1 MFRSAVSVSRAP
13 SGNIRA
19 FKEFNRVRCSD
30 RKYKME
36 TGWDEREQTDWS
48 LFCRWFALALFSFYF
63 SCHTLFPLR
72 APIKSFWFMH
82 RKPPLFRQPPP
93 FFFLSEMSYKNKTSS
108 PAGTLRLFD
117 SFSTVLIR
125 KQSTCGWG
133 NKAHSIIYDTS
144 LWIETSSWCF
154 PSSLRLIFPS
164 RRYLVFVRVEDA
176 YGMTDLIV
184 AGVFLLTGR
193 AALQTDRASSADLHR
208 CSLWES
214 ARLAADVRWWPER
227 GSVTQNTTRGWA
239 GGLAPLFQVHE
250 REDLKDRVWLVS
262 LFFNVFTLHLI
273 QPV

>member
-1 MFRSAVSVSRAP
+1 MTESTKWKQAEMKENKQIEVCSVVGSLSLCFPSILAVVLCFP
-13 SGNIRA
+13 SELPLNH
-19 FKEFNRVRCSD
+19 SD
-30 RKYKME
+30 LCTE
-36 TGWDEREQTDWS
+36 S
-48 LFCRWFALALFSFYF
+48 LHYLDSL
-63 SCHTLFPLR
+63 
-72 APIKSFWFMH
+72 
-82 RKPPLFRQPPP
+82 PPSSSSLICK
-93 FFFLSEMSYKNKTSS
+93 MSYKNKTSS
-108 PAGTLRLFD
+108 PAGTLRLFV

-154 PSSLRLIFPS
+154 PLSLRLIFPS

-227 GSVTQNTTRGWA
+227 GSVTPTTTRGWA